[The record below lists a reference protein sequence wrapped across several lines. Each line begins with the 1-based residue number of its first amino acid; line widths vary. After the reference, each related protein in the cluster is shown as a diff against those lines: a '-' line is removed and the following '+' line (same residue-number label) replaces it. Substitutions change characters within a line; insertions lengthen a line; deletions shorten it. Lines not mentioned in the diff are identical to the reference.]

1 MEWDKSGDEP
11 LVAGLER
18 YLREKEPPP
27 PGGVFAGVIH
37 RLDRPTSG
45 CVVYAK
51 TPTAQRQMNA
61 LFRAAAAPL
70 HRPSTPAPLHRP
82 SAAEAPL
89 AHRNSAPTAPAET
102 PASATGGPAVAP
114 QAAAPASASAAAPRS
129 VTKTYWAVVDSEPP
143 AETGVLEHFI
153 YHDRE
158 LNKSLA
164 LGEERKKAKRAQLA
178 YRLIGRSDRYFFL
191 EIDLITGRHHQI
203 RAQLAAVGCHIK
215 GDLKYG
221 ARRSNPEG
229 GIHLHAR
236 AMSFR
241 HPVRE
246 HPVTM
251 VAAPPD
257 ETLWN
262 LVVETAQ

>member
-18 YLREKEPPP
+18 YLREKDPPP

-70 HRPSTPAPLHRP
+70 HRPS
-82 SAAEAPL
+82 AAEAPL

-102 PASATGGPAVAP
+102 PAPATGGPPVAP
-114 QAAAPASASAAAPRS
+114 QAAPPASASAPRS
-129 VTKTYWAVVDSEPP
+129 VTKTYWAVVDTEPP
-143 AETGVLEHFI
+143 AEAGVLEHFI

-158 LNKSLA
+158 LNKSHA
-164 LGEERKKAKRAQLA
+164 LEEGRKKAKRAQLA
-178 YRLIGRSDRYFFL
+178 YRLLGRSDRYFFL

-203 RAQLAAVGCHIK
+203 RAQLAALGCHIK

>member
-1 MEWDKSGDEP
+1 MRPVTGGVLEPLRVIYEDDHLIGINKRCGDLVEGDTSGDEP
-11 LVAGLER
+11 LVTAVER
-18 YLREKEPPP
+18 YLNDRTPPP

-51 TPTAQRQMNA
+51 TPAAQRQMNA
-61 LFRAAAAPL
+61 LFRPVATAAG
-70 HRPSTPAPLHRP
+70 R
-82 SAAEAPL
+82 
-89 AHRNSAPTAPAET
+89 
-102 PASATGGPAVAP
+102 G
-114 QAAAPASASAAAPRS
+114 
-129 VTKTYWAVVDSEPP
+129 VTKTYWAVVDNEPP
-143 AETGVLEHFI
+143 REAGELEHFI

-158 LNKSLA
+158 LNKSYTF
-164 LGEERKKAKRAQLA
+164 EEPREKAKRARLA
-178 YRLIGRSDRYFFL
+178 YRLLGRSERYAFL

-236 AMSFR
+236 AMSFLHPIR
-241 HPVRE
+241 QHPVM
-246 HPVTM
+246 M
-251 VAAPPD
+251 VAEPPD

-262 LVVETAQ
+262 LVVEIAQERR